1 MYDKIVEINDRFSA
15 KMIEHQSQDVNS
27 KYYGG
32 IINPTTGVASP
43 SHGNTPRVI
52 AAWVAS
58 IVNSD
63 SSYFHNKELANR
75 LVGAT
80 EYMLSNQ
87 HSDGT
92 ISLGSTNYH
101 SPPDTG
107 FVVVGLSQVYQVL
120 TMYEWEQLSDIKSN
134 IKLFLERSIPAL
146 LTGGCHTPNHRWVI
160 TAALSFLYQNF
171 SNEDLLK
178 RAEEWLAEG
187 LDYTED
193 GEWTERSNGIYN
205 AVNNVMHYHTARNLN
220 RPELLEP
227 VRKNLDLMQYLIH
240 PSGEV
245 VTDYSG
251 RQDFGT
257 TSNLS
262 NYYLIYRL
270 MAQYDQNPTFAYMAD
285 LALEKM
291 VEPSSVDNNAMI
303 GHLLFPSIK
312 EETIKRN
319 KIPNE
324 YVKVINKTHPR
335 DTYLQKLENAQSYRE
350 VLHSSP
356 HLAFG
361 SPIVR
366 YKKEN
371 TSVTIMTNTPSILS
385 LRHGDVRLLGTKITT
400 AFSPGVVF
408 FDEFNEI
415 KGGYRLKKVLE
426 KGYNG
431 PIPTKYLSE
440 LEKVEENRNPWYLL
454 PHQHRP
460 MTHLQKHK
468 LTVDIFPG
476 ERSWDIHL
484 TSDAHEEIF
493 TQITFILG
501 KEGELVGE
509 HMKAGSNPNQRFLT
523 KGTVQY
529 RSGDDSITISDGA
542 YEHWI
547 EVLSKDEHSHNCKHV
562 SVNLMTPIDR
572 SFKITLS

>member
-1 MYDKIVEINDRFSA
+1 MYEKVVEINDSFSA
-15 KMIEHQSQDVNS
+15 KMFEHQSQDNKS

-32 IINPTTGVASP
+32 IIDPIMGVARP

-58 IVNSD
+58 IVNPD
-63 SSYFHNKELANR
+63 SNYFHNKELVKR
-75 LVGAT
+75 LSGAT
-80 EYMLSNQ
+80 DYMLNNQ

-92 ISLGSTNYH
+92 ISLGATNYH

-120 TMYEWEQLSDIKSN
+120 NMHEWEQLKDIREN
-134 IKLFLERSIPAL
+134 IRLFLKRSIPAL
-146 LTGGCHTPNHRWVI
+146 LTGGGHTPNHRWVI
-160 TAALSFLYQNF
+160 TAALSFLYRIF
-171 SNEDLLK
+171 SNEELLI
-178 RAEEWLAEG
+178 RAEQWLAEG
-187 LDYTED
+187 LDYTAD

-205 AVNNVMHYHTARNLN
+205 AVSNLMLYHAARNLE

-227 VRKNLDLMQYLIH
+227 IRKNLDLMQYLVH

-257 TSNLS
+257 TANLS

-270 MAQYDQNPTFAYMAD
+270 MAHCDKNRTFAYMAD
-285 LALEKM
+285 LALEKL

-303 GHLLFPSIK
+303 GHLLFPLIR
-312 EETIKRN
+312 EETIERK

-324 YVKVINKTHPR
+324 YVKIINETHPR
-335 DTYLQKLENAQSYRE
+335 DTYLQKLENTQSHMNI
-350 VLHSSP
+350 LHSSP

-371 TSVTIMTNTPSILS
+371 TSATIMTNTPSILS
-385 LRHGDVRLLGTKITT
+385 LRHGSVRLLGTKITT
-400 AFSPGVVF
+400 AFSPGVVD
-408 FDEFNEI
+408 FDEFKEI
-415 KGGYRLKKVLE
+415 QGGYRLKKILE
-426 KGYNG
+426 KGYHG
-431 PIPTKYLSE
+431 PVPSEYLSQ
-440 LEKVEENRNPWYLL
+440 LEKVEENITPWYLL
-454 PHQHRP
+454 PHHHRP
-460 MTHLQKHK
+460 ITHLQKHL

-484 TSDAHEEIF
+484 TSDKHEEIF
-493 TQITFILG
+493 TQVTFIFG
-501 KEGELVGE
+501 KEGQFSGE
-509 HMKAGSNPNQRFLT
+509 HLKAGSNPDQFFLT
-523 KGTVQY
+523 RGTFKY
-529 RSGDDSITISDGA
+529 SAGNDSITISNGA

-547 EVLSKDEHSHNCKHV
+547 EVLNKDHHSPDCKHV
-562 SVNLMTPIDR
+562 SVNLMTPIDTT
-572 SFKITLS
+572 FKLTLN